1 MPKLKF
7 IGPKPEFTDTY
18 VANTNVRWACHGDVQ
33 EVTTG
38 SAAILLGHP
47 DMWELVED
55 ESPPAPP
62 APPPP
67 EPPKRHSLVHFKDGE
82 GSVFRLKDTESG
94 EITDL
99 STMDDNDVKSFARL
113 NNIKADL
120 RKRADELRAGI
131 VASVVFDGEPKE

>member
-18 VANTNVRWACHGDVQ
+18 VAKTNVRWAFHGDVQ
-33 EVTTG
+33 EVPTAA
-38 SAAILLGHP
+38 AAILLGHP
-47 DMWELVED
+47 DMWELAED
-55 ESPPAPP
+55 EEAEPTPIPPAEP
-62 APPPP
+62 A
-67 EPPKRHSLVHFKDGE
+67 KRHNLIHFKEGE
-82 GSVFRLKDTESG
+82 GSVFRLQDTESG
-94 EITDL
+94 EVTDL
-99 STMDDNDVKSFARL
+99 SEMDDNAVKSFARR

>member
-1 MPKLKF
+1 MPKLRF

-18 VANTNVRWACHGDVQ
+18 VANTNVRWAYGDVQ
-33 EVTTG
+33 AV
-38 SAAILLGHP
+38 SDKAAAILLGHP
-47 DMWELVED
+47 DMWELAED
-55 ESPPAPP
+55 EAPL

-82 GSVFRLKDTESG
+82 GSVFRLKDTEND

-99 STMDDNDVKSFARL
+99 SEMDDNDVKSFARRH
-113 NNIKADL
+113 NIKADL